1 MAGAHSPWRALRPV
15 LLAGAATLTWLTL
28 SSSGAS
34 ADTLPDTTSL
44 LGGAT
49 ASVAAVTDAAVQPAP
64 AAPTPAPAPA
74 DVPAGLLQPVAGSLA
89 GPVDAAVASVPVV
102 NQVVPAG
109 ALGAVSAPVAQ
120 AVDSAVADA
129 VSAVVPPVA
138 EALPVLEPILLPV
151 SELVTDAAPF
161 VVPLPDV
168 SAPDVDVAIDHG
180 DSQVASETAETGTTS
195 DQNLVPSA
203 LPGADAVVTSG
214 SSDAGPFVAA
224 AVAGAVSAM
233 LSPSY
238 QTGASDP
245 FTFPLHAPGVPASGT
260 GTSVSPGG
268 SAGSAAWL
276 DLYDVVLVLPG
287 ADGAGESPEHAPAPV
302 PFDPGSSPD

>member
-28 SSSGAS
+28 SSSAAS
-34 ADTLPDTTSL
+34 ADTLPDATSL
-44 LGGAT
+44 LGGTT
-49 ASVAAVTDAAVQPAP
+49 ASVAAVTDVVQAVP
-64 AAPTPAPAPA
+64 AAAAPAPAPA
-74 DVPAGLLQPVAGSLA
+74 DVPAGLLQPVADSLA

-109 ALGAVSAPVAQ
+109 VIEAVSAPVAEV
-120 AVDSAVADA
+120 VDSAVADA

-138 EALPVLEPILLPV
+138 ETLPVLEPILLPV
-151 SELVTDAAPF
+151 SELITDAAPL
-161 VVPLPDV
+161 VVPLPDL
-168 SAPDVDVAIDHG
+168 SAPDLDVATDHG

-195 DQNLVPSA
+195 DQDLLSSA

-224 AVAGAVSAM
+224 AVSGAASA
-233 LSPSY
+233 LPSPSY

-245 FTFPLHAPGVPASGT
+245 FTFPLHALGVPVSGT

-268 SAGSAAWL
+268 SAGSAACL

>member
-28 SSSGAS
+28 SSSAAS
-34 ADTLPDTTSL
+34 ADTLPDATSL
-44 LGGAT
+44 LGGTT
-49 ASVAAVTDAAVQPAP
+49 ASVAAVTDVVRAVP
-64 AAPTPAPAPA
+64 AAAAPAPAPA

-89 GPVDAAVASVPVV
+89 GPVDAAAASVPVV

-109 ALGAVSAPVAQ
+109 VIEAVSAPVAEV
-120 AVDSAVADA
+120 VDSAVADA

-138 EALPVLEPILLPV
+138 ETLPVLEPILLPV
-151 SELVTDAAPF
+151 SELITDAAPL

-195 DQNLVPSA
+195 DQDLLSSA

-224 AVAGAVSAM
+224 AVSGAASA
-233 LSPSY
+233 LPSPSY
-238 QTGASDP
+238 QTGASAP

-268 SAGSAAWL
+268 SAG
-276 DLYDVVLVLPG
+276 
-287 ADGAGESPEHAPAPV
+287 
-302 PFDPGSSPD
+302 

>member
-28 SSSGAS
+28 SSSAAS
-34 ADTLPDTTSL
+34 ADTLPDATSL
-44 LGGAT
+44 LGGTT
-49 ASVAAVTDAAVQPAP
+49 ASVAAVTDVVQAVP
-64 AAPTPAPAPA
+64 AAAAPAPAPA
-74 DVPAGLLQPVAGSLA
+74 DVPAGLLQPVADSLA

-109 ALGAVSAPVAQ
+109 VIEAVSAPVAEV
-120 AVDSAVADA
+120 VDSAVADA

-138 EALPVLEPILLPV
+138 ETLPVLEPILLPV
-151 SELVTDAAPF
+151 SELITDAAPL

-195 DQNLVPSA
+195 DQDLLSSA

-224 AVAGAVSAM
+224 AVSGAASA
-233 LSPSY
+233 LPSPSY

-245 FTFPLHAPGVPASGT
+245 FTFPLHAPGVPGSGT

-268 SAGSAAWL
+268 SAGSAACL

-287 ADGAGESPEHAPAPV
+287 ADGTGESPEHAPAPV